1 MWHSTASSASS
12 SDSERARGDYR
23 DRMAASP
30 RSRSP
35 RVRVQRADAGLGL
48 FAVERFDKGA
58 FVVEYSGR
66 RIPTPLARTLKTRYL
81 FELDE
86 RVTLDGS
93 ARSNLGRYVNHGC
106 RPNAESTIR
115 RGRVEI
121 RAIRAIRPGEEITYH
136 YGDEYFAMFLA
147 GGRCRCAYCLSR
159 PRSKVRA
166 SRAR

>member
-1 MWHSTASSASS
+1 
-12 SDSERARGDYR
+12 
-23 DRMAASP
+23 MAASP

-48 FAVERFDKGA
+48 FALDRFEKGA

-93 ARSNLGRYVNHGC
+93 ARSNLGRYVNHSC
-106 RPNAESTIR
+106 RPNAESTIQ

-121 RAIRAIRPGEEITYH
+121 RAIRVIRAGEEITYH

-147 GGRCRCAYCLSR
+147 GGRCRCARCRAR
-159 PRSKVRA
+159 PRTKPPSSRVR
-166 SRAR
+166 

>member
-1 MWHSTASSASS
+1 
-12 SDSERARGDYR
+12 
-23 DRMAASP
+23 MAASP
-30 RSRSP
+30 RSRTR
-35 RVRVQRADAGLGL
+35 RVRVQRADTGLGL
-48 FAVERFDKGA
+48 FALERFEKGA

-106 RPNAESTIR
+106 RPNAESIIR

-121 RAIRAIRPGEEITYH
+121 RAIRPIRAGEEVTYH

-147 GGRCRCAYCLSR
+147 GGRCRCTHCLSR
-159 PRSKVRA
+159 TRTKTRSSRVR
-166 SRAR
+166 